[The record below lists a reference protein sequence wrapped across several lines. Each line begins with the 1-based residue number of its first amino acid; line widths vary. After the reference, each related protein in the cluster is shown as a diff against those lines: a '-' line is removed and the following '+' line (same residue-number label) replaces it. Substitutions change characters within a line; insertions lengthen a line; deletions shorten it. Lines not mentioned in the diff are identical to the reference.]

1 MVKKFKTKKR
11 ESLKNLTLKFIV
23 HIFENNLIAFPMI
36 LTIDLQKISKAINT
50 NKRRLYDLTNV
61 FEGIGYLKKIKRNH
75 MIITS
80 EFVQRILI
88 LKYTKIT
95 TVSEIEEY
103 QNSIRM
109 NIKMASRHILNSQMK
124 KKNQLKQ
131 KSYMMMKKVKSILL
145 KLLKKIFKIIIIK
158 F

>member
-88 LKYTKIT
+88 LKNTKIT
-95 TVSEIEEY
+95 TVSEIEEPRK
-103 QNSIRM
+103 SIR
-109 NIKMASRHILNSQMK
+109 NEYKNGISSYFEFTNEKEESVKTEILYDDEESQK
-124 KKNQLKQ
+124 YFVEAFKKNFQNN
-131 KSYMMMKKVKSILL
+131 YY
-145 KLLKKIFKIIIIK
+145 
-158 F
+158 

>member
-11 ESLKNLTLKFIV
+11 ESLKNLTLKFIA

-88 LKYTKIT
+88 LKNTKIT
-95 TVSEIEEY
+95 TVSEIEEP
-103 QNSIRM
+103 QNSIK
-109 NIKMASRHILNSQMK
+109 NEYKNDISTDLELTSEKEESIKTEIMYDDEESQK
-124 KKNQLKQ
+124 
-131 KSYMMMKKVKSILL
+131 YFVEAFKKV
-145 KLLKKIFKIIIIK
+145 FQN
-158 F
+158 

>member
-11 ESLKNLTLKFIV
+11 ESLKNLTLKFID

-80 EFVQRILI
+80 EFVKRILI
-88 LKYTKIT
+88 LKNTKIT
-95 TVSEIEEY
+95 TVSEIEEP
-103 QNSIRM
+103 QNSIK
-109 NIKMASRHILNSQMK
+109 NEYKNGISSYFEFTNEKEESVKTEILYDDEESQK
-124 KKNQLKQ
+124 YFVEAFKKNFQNN
-131 KSYMMMKKVKSILL
+131 YY
-145 KLLKKIFKIIIIK
+145 
-158 F
+158 

>member
-11 ESLKNLTLKFIV
+11 ESLKNLTLKFID

-36 LTIDLQKISKAINT
+36 LTIDLQKISKDINT

-61 FEGIGYLKKIKRNH
+61 FEGRGYLKKIKRNH

-88 LKYTKIT
+88 LKNTKIT
-95 TVSEIEEY
+95 TVSEIEEP
-103 QNSIRM
+103 QNSIK
-109 NIKMASRHILNSQMK
+109 NEYKNGISSYFEFTNEKEESVKTEILYDDEESQK
-124 KKNQLKQ
+124 YFVEAFKKNFQNN
-131 KSYMMMKKVKSILL
+131 YY
-145 KLLKKIFKIIIIK
+145 
-158 F
+158 